1 MDKVDESS
9 FIALPGKGGPQQAN
23 ALRIM
28 CPTLEGIVKLFI
40 VMVQKRHGQLINFL
54 LIGW

>member
-9 FIALPGKGGPQQAN
+9 FIALPGKGGPRQAN

-40 VMVQKRHGQLINFL
+40 VMVQKGRGQLIDFL